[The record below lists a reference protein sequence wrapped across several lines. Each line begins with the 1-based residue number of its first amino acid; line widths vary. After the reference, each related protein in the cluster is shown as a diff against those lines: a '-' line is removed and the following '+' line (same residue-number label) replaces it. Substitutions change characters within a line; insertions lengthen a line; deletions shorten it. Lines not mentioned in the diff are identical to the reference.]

1 MMRILI
7 VCGAGA
13 SSGFIAQRM
22 RKAAKAKGIDARVD
36 ARSEAELE
44 ENLDSAD
51 VLLVGPHLKY
61 MIDEVTATAAKSGV
75 RTALIPQKIYG
86 SLDGAG
92 AFDLA
97 LGLVEPTT

>member
-1 MMRILI
+1 MRVLI

-22 RKAAKAKGIDARVD
+22 RKAAKSRGIDAQID
-36 ARSEAELE
+36 ARSEAEVQE
-44 ENLDSAD
+44 HLDSVD

-61 MIDEVTATAAKSGV
+61 MIDELTATAAGHGAK
-75 RTALIPQKIYG
+75 TALLTQKIYG
-86 SLDGAG
+86 SLDGAA

-97 LGLVEPTT
+97 LGLAEPAA